1 MKSYLSKIFF
11 ALEKEDIHKASFIF
25 FLTLICS
32 VAELIS
38 IGLIIPILHL
48 FAGDELQSTLYFIPQ
63 SILGNTNKLL
73 LIILG
78 SFAFIYLIKFYL
90 TKTLIKLQNSFS
102 HNLFAKTS
110 KKFFKLYLNKN
121 FNFFVQ
127 NNSSDLIRNTM
138 SECNLYSMGVVF
150 SLIQLI
156 SEIIIFSFISIF
168 LILYNF
174 QISLIVILMFSIIG
188 GILFKKNANNLK
200 FWGNKRQHHSS
211 QALKQLQQSFGSFRE
226 LIMNNLIDIFYN
238 NYSFHTEENAFVG
251 IKKDTVTQMP
261 RLILEILAVFV
272 LVLIVY
278 FLILQ
283 DKSLPEILVLLGVF
297 FYCTIRLLP
306 SVSKIVKSIQNIR
319 YNHVV
324 IDVIYQGIKDYKK
337 LPVNH
342 QKSNPTL
349 VDFNNFKKIN
359 FENVDF
365 AYSNQKTIFKGLNF
379 QINKGDKIGII
390 GKTGSGKST
399 FINILC
405 GLLDVTSGKVY
416 TDDPSNE
423 KNYKSI
429 QKMIGYVPQTVSVF
443 DESLLFNVCLTD
455 EVGDK
460 DLQKFL
466 KVIEIVDLKNLMN
479 SLPNKSKEP
488 VGENGSRL
496 SGGQNQRLGIARAIF
511 KGPEILILDEA
522 TSALD
527 VTTEQKI
534 LNNLISLKPNMTV
547 ITISHRQTSLK
558 FCDKI
563 YEVSNLNLNLQTK

>member
-1 MKSYLSKIFF
+1 MKSYLSKILF

-32 VAELIS
+32 VTELIS

-63 SILGNTNKLL
+63 SILSNTNKLL

-78 SFAFIYLIKFYL
+78 IFAFIYLIKFFL

-127 NNSSDLIRNTM
+127 NNSSDLIRNIM

-174 QISLIVILMFSIIG
+174 QTSLIVILMFSIIG
-188 GILFKKNANNLK
+188 GILFKKNSNNLK

-226 LIMNNLIDIFYN
+226 LIMNNLTDIFYN

-306 SVSKIVKSIQNIR
+306 SVSKIVKSIQNLR

-337 LPVNH
+337 LSVNH

-423 KNYKSI
+423 KNYTSI
-429 QKMIGYVPQTVSVF
+429 QKMIGYVPQTVSIF
-443 DESLLFNVCLTD
+443 DESVKFNICLSD
-455 EVGDK
+455 
-460 DLQKFL
+460 DLTKEKFKKFQKVL
-466 KVIEIVDLKNLMN
+466 EIVDMDTLIN
-479 SLPNKSKEP
+479 SLPNKHDEL
-488 VGENGSRL
+488 VGENGSRF
-496 SGGQNQRLGIARAIF
+496 SGGQNQRLGIARAIY
-511 KGPEILILDEA
+511 KSPKILILDEA

-527 VTTEQKI
+527 LATEKKIIQNI
-534 LNNLISLKPNMTV
+534 LNYIPELTLIS
-547 ITISHRQTSLK
+547 ISHRPSSLQ

-563 YEVSNLNLNLQTK
+563 FQTINKNLVQVKK